1 MKKYLLFAT
10 ALVGITLAGCTSDDY
25 LNESPPV
32 TNPAEENVPIMF
44 NSSKGNLTRA
54 NDITGA
60 AAAELLGNKFV
71 VSGYK
76 GSSTSAVGSI
86 VFDNYL
92 VEYTDNTAYTTESN
106 TRNWEYVGKGLIDH
120 AANNGITRQTIKYW
134 DYNQA
139 QYDFIAWSTGLVDPI
154 YSGTPTDGQVLVS
167 AIDPANYASAA
178 YTMEGKAADLTQ
190 CYVADLVTWKKAN
203 YGEEAVPIT
212 FRSLGTKVRIGIYET
227 VPGYSVKNV
236 KFYTKAGVLSNVSTE
251 ITETATIFTTVANN
265 IFTEGKYTIFFPTV
279 DDDSNADNNMAHI
292 KFEPKDNTKQ
302 TTVVEW
308 GKLNYTTAE
317 DAEKTTGNVFLG
329 RSSNTASYAG
339 SADGNYFVTYLPN
352 ESGTNLNL
360 RVDFTLESTD
370 GSGEIIEV
378 KSASAQVPLIYAT
391 WKPGYAYTYLFKIS
405 DKTNGH
411 TGPYDPTLPE
421 ENPYNADPVGLY
433 PITFDAV
440 VVNSE
445 DNSQETITTI
455 STPSITTYQKGSDVA
470 NNNEYLAATGD
481 IFVTV
486 NENDAVVELSD
497 DQDNDAYGAL
507 YKLPE
512 GDYTEALVVDALSM
526 QDDDFTAGTIKGR
539 NGLEL
544 TPFAN
549 SFVTSIEYGAD
560 GNAINLTTGNALKF
574 TPEAGTFAFVYQQKA
589 PLAADN
595 VDKYIAVSFD
605 DASVTT
611 KYRFGYKVAG
621 TGDVKKG
628 VLYFASETS
637 GKKNVFLGQGVGN
650 LFTRTGTGTDT
661 DPYVYTQASGNA
673 VTGTTYYYGTS
684 KKEAHTVAYAD
695 FKTAT
700 LYVANATGDSY
711 VAKTDEEP
719 VDGKAYYYKEVDG
732 TYTFCVIMP
741 EQADGLKVLDTET
754 YVQATET
761 AAVDGQTYFDKFT
774 VNKGVYYAKIIK
786 IQ

>member
-1 MKKYLLFAT
+1 MKKYLFVVT
-10 ALVGITLAGCTSDDY
+10 ALAGMTLAGCTSDNY
-25 LNESPPV
+25 PNESPPSV
-32 TNPAEENVPIMF
+32 EPVQENVPILF
-44 NSSKGNLTRA
+44 TSARGNLTRA
-54 NDITGA
+54 NNITGA
-60 AAAELLGNKFV
+60 AAAELLGNRFV

-76 GSSTSAVGSI
+76 GSATATPGSI

-92 VEYTDNTAYTTESN
+92 VEYTENTAYTTESN

-134 DYNQA
+134 DFSQP
-139 QYDFIAWSTGLVDPI
+139 QYDFIAWSTGKVEAI
-154 YSGTPTDGQVLVS
+154 YSGTPADGQVLVS

-203 YGEEAVPIT
+203 YEEEAVPIT

-236 KFYTKAGVLSNVSTE
+236 KFYTKAGVLSDPSTE
-251 ITETATIFTTVANN
+251 ITETATIFTTEANN
-265 IFTEGKYTIFFPTV
+265 IYTEGKYTIFFPTV
-279 DDDSNADNNMAHI
+279 DDETDADNNMAHI
-292 KFEPKDNTKQ
+292 AFAPKASTDQ
-302 TTVVEW
+302 TTIVEW
-308 GKLNYTTAE
+308 GQLNYTTAE
-317 DAEKTTGNVFLG
+317 DAERTTGNVFLG

-339 SADGNYFVTYLPN
+339 SADANYFVTYLPN

-370 GSGEIIEV
+370 GSGETIEV
-378 KSASAQVPLIYAT
+378 KSAAAQVPLIYTT
-391 WKPGYAYTYLFKIS
+391 WKPGFAYTYLFKIS

-411 TGPYDPTLPE
+411 TGPYDPTKPE
-421 ENPYNADPVGLY
+421 DDPYNADPVGLY

-440 VVNSE
+440 VVNAE
-445 DNSQETITTI
+445 DNTQETITTI
-455 STPSITTYQKGSDVA
+455 STPSITTYQKGSDVT
-470 NNNEYLAATGD
+470 NNNEYLAATGN

-486 NENDAVVELSD
+486 NENNAVVALSD
-497 DQDNDAYGAL
+497 NQANDAYGTL

-526 QDDDFTAGTIKGR
+526 QDDDFAAGTIKGR
-539 NGLEL
+539 NGLVL

-549 SFVTSIEYGAD
+549 TLVTSIEYGAD
-560 GNAINLTTGNALKF
+560 GNAIDLTTGNALQF
-574 TPEAGTFAFVYQQKA
+574 TPETGNFVFVYQQKA
-589 PLAADN
+589 PVAADN

-605 DASVTT
+605 DATVAT
-611 KYRFGYKVAG
+611 KYRFAYKDAAA
-621 TGDVKKG
+621 GDVKKG

-650 LFTRTGTGTDT
+650 LYTRTGAGTDA

-684 KKEAHTVAYAD
+684 KKAAHTVAYAD

-700 LYVANATGDSY
+700 LYVANTAGDSY

-719 VDGKAYYYKEVDG
+719 VDGTAYYYKETDG

-741 EQADGLKVLDTET
+741 EQADGLKVLDTDN

-761 AAVDGQTYFDKFT
+761 AAVEGQTYFDKFT

-786 IQ
+786 VQ